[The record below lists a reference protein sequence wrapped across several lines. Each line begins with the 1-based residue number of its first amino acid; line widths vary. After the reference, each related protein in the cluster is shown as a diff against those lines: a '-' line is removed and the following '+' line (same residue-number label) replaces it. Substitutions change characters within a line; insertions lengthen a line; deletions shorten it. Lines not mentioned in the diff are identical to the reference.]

1 MSGILIVLN
10 GAPRSGKTSIAR
22 EIQATF
28 PGVWLNLGVD
38 AWCSGVQ
45 PASIMPGI
53 GLRPGEERL
62 EIEAHLPGL
71 FLALYQSAAAHCRLG
86 FNVVMDL
93 GHHDSY
99 SESLGILGACA
110 AVAAE
115 VTSYLV
121 GVSCPIETVLER
133 RRASSEEGRSY
144 AASAPGEA
152 PPQPVL
158 LWQKEVHGHE
168 AYDLILD
175 TSALSPKEC
184 AERIRRLLEEDQ
196 QPHAFPSMAEKFWD
210 GD

>member
-53 GLRPGEERL
+53 GLRPGEQNHA
-62 EIEAHLPGL
+62 IEDHLPGL
-71 FLALYQSAAAHCRLG
+71 YLALYQSAVAHCRLG

-99 SESLGILGACA
+99 SEPLGILGACS

-115 VTSYLV
+115 ATSYLI
-121 GVSCPIETVLER
+121 GVTCPLETILER
-133 RRASSEEGRSY
+133 RRFSSHDGRSY
-144 AASAPGEA
+144 AASEPGEA
-152 PPQPVL
+152 PPTPVV
-158 LWQKEVHGHE
+158 LWQEEAHRHK

-175 TSALSPKEC
+175 TAALSSQEC
-184 AERIRRLLEEDQ
+184 AEQIMRMLEEGQEPRAFQELADQ
-196 QPHAFPSMAEKFWD
+196 FWD